1 MDDRLKDKGAVVT
14 GAGRG
19 IGRAIALAL
28 AAEGARVVVV
38 DPGVGR
44 DGKGFDQAP
53 ADEVVTEI
61 KGRGGLAVANYSS
74 VVDFKAGKSII
85 GSCVENFGRLDI
97 LVNCAGVYPDETFI
111 WDLSEESWDVAIKV
125 NLYGTFNCTR
135 WAAGIM
141 KEQRRG
147 RIINVTSLAFL
158 GGLGHSSYSAS
169 KGGIV
174 SFSWSVARELGPY
187 GVTCN
192 VLSPGAATRLT
203 TQDEKVKSSWKKKVE
218 EGHMSEE
225 FYQRMMNLGSP
236 DHIAPIV
243 VYLCTD
249 EASNVNGQIFHAEKG
264 TIGIFSEP
272 AEAKKIFNNG
282 EVWQLEQLIDLVP
295 KTLLIGYN
303 NPAPPQTPG

>member
-1 MDDRLKDKGAVVT
+1 MGHRLKDNGAVVT

-28 AAEGARVVVV
+28 AAEGARVIVV

-44 DGKGFDQAP
+44 DGKGFDPAP
-53 ADEVVTEI
+53 ADEVVAEI
-61 KGRGGLAVANYSS
+61 KGRGGMAVANYGS
-74 VVDFKAGKSII
+74 VADSGVGESII
-85 GSCVENFGRLDI
+85 RSCLENFGRLDI
-97 LVNCAGVYPDETFI
+97 LVNCAGVYRDEMFI
-111 WDLSEESWDVAIKV
+111 WDLSEESWDVTIKA

-187 GVTCN
+187 GITCN
-192 VLSPGAATRLT
+192 MISPGAATRLT
-203 TQDEKVKSSWKKKVE
+203 IKDKKLKSSWKKKLE
-218 EGHMSEE
+218 KGHMSEE
-225 FYQRMMNLGSP
+225 FYERMMNLGGP
-236 DHIAPIV
+236 EHIAPIA

-249 EASNVNGQIFHAEKG
+249 EASIINGQIFQAEKG

-272 AEAKKIFNNG
+272 AEVKKIFNSG
-282 EVWQLEQLIDLVP
+282 
-295 KTLLIGYN
+295 
-303 NPAPPQTPG
+303 

>member
-1 MDDRLKDKGAVVT
+1 MGDRLKDKAAVVT

-28 AAEGARVVVV
+28 AAEGAKVVVV
-38 DPGVGR
+38 DPGVSRSGE
-44 DGKGFDQAP
+44 GFDSAP
-53 ADEVVTEI
+53 ADKVVAEI
-61 KGRGGLAVANYSS
+61 EGRGGTAVANYSS
-74 VVDFKAGKSII
+74 VVDFQAGEDII
-85 GSCVENFGRLDI
+85 KSCVQNFGCLDI
-97 LVNCAGVYPDETFI
+97 LVNCAGVYRDEMFI
-111 WDLSEESWDVAIKV
+111 WDLSEESWDVTIKI

-147 RIINVTSLAFL
+147 RIINVTSIAFL
-158 GGLGHSSYSAS
+158 GGLGISSYSAS

-192 VLSPGAATRLT
+192 MLSPGAATRLT
-203 TQDEKVKSSWKKKVE
+203 TQDEKLKSGWKKKLE
-218 EGHMSEE
+218 EGHMSQE
-225 FYQRMMNLGSP
+225 FYERMMNLGAP
-236 DHIAPIV
+236 EHIAPIV

-249 EASNVNGQIFHAEKG
+249 EASNINGQIFQAEKG

-272 AEAKKIFNNG
+272 AEVKKIFNNG
-282 EVWQLEQLIDLVP
+282 EVWRLDQLIDLVP
-295 KTLLIGYN
+295 KTLLIGYI
-303 NPAPPQTPG
+303 NPAPPQTSK